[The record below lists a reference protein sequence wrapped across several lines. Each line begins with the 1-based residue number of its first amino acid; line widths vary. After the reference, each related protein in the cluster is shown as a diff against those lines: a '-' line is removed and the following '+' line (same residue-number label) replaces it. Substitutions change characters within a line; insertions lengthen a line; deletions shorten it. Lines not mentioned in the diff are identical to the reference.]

1 MKLLKIG
8 ISGVR
13 GIVGES
19 VTPKLVMDFA
29 SAFGAFV
36 GGKPVFLA
44 RDTRIHGPMLRAAC
58 ASALLSSGCD
68 VIDLGICP
76 TPVLQHAVRRGTAG
90 GGIAVTAGHNDVNWN
105 ALTFIHADG
114 TYLNSFQGAEVLDLY
129 HLGRMEKADTDHL
142 GTLRADSSAIDLYF
156 EALAGFLDAAAIRKA
171 RFKVVVDACSGAGAL
186 FLERFAALLGFDLI
200 PINNE
205 PNGFFPHDP
214 EPRPRNAQQV
224 VSVVKAVGADAG
236 FLMNSDVSRISLVSE
251 TGESLS
257 EEFTF
262 PLVADAWL
270 AGHPGIVVTNF
281 STSRMIAD
289 VAAARRSPIVRTK
302 VGQSHAIQSL
312 LQEEGVLAGEG
323 SGGVAIPAF
332 QPAFDGFL
340 TMGTILETLAKSGK
354 RLSSLIGA
362 LPRYHIVKE
371 KIYCPPSIIHSVVD
385 AAGALFRGKAVDTG
399 DGLRAEDRGGWVQ
412 VRISATEP
420 MIRVIA
426 EDRSRERA
434 RTRADEILHE
444 VEMLI
449 R

>member
-68 VIDLGICP
+68 VIDLGVCP
-76 TPVLQHAVRRGTAG
+76 TPILQHAVRRGTAG
-90 GGIAVTAGHNDVNWN
+90 GGIAVTAGHNDINWN

-142 GTLRADSSAIDLYF
+142 GMLREDGSTIDRYF
-156 EALAGFLDAAAIRKA
+156 EALGAFIDAGAIRKA

-186 FLERFAALLGFDLI
+186 LLERFAALFGFDLI

-236 FLMNSDVSRISLVSE
+236 FLLNSDVSRISLVSE

-262 PLVADAWL
+262 PLVADARL
-270 AGHPGIVVTNF
+270 AGQPGIVVTNF
-281 STSRMIAD
+281 STSRMIED
-289 VAAARRSPIVRTK
+289 VAAARRSPIIRTK
-302 VGQSHAIQSL
+302 VGQSHAIQAL

-340 TMGTILETLAKSGK
+340 TMAAILEMLATSGK
-354 RLSSLIGA
+354 RLSALVDA

-385 AAGALFRGKAVDTG
+385 AVGAFFHGKAVDTG

-426 EDRSRERA
+426 EDRVRERA
-434 RTRADEILHE
+434 RTRVDEILHE
-444 VEMLI
+444 LELLI

>member
-44 RDTRIHGPMLRAAC
+44 RDTRIHGPMLRSASV
-58 ASALLSSGCD
+58 SALLSSGCD
-68 VIDLGICP
+68 VVDLGICP
-76 TPVLQHAVRRGTAG
+76 TPILQHAVRHGSAG
-90 GGIAVTAGHNDVNWN
+90 GGISVTAGHNDIHWN

-142 GTLRADSSAIDLYF
+142 GALRGETAAVDRYF
-156 EALAGFLDAAAIRKA
+156 EALGAFLDAGAIRRA
-171 RFKVVVDACSGAGAL
+171 RFKVVVDACSGAGAHL
-186 FLERFAALLGFDLI
+186 LERFAALLGFDLI

-224 VSVVKAVGADAG
+224 VSVVRAVGADAG
-236 FLMNSDVSRISLVSE
+236 FLLNSDVSRVSLVSE

-270 AGHPGIVVTNF
+270 AGHPGVVVTNF
-281 STSRMIAD
+281 STSRMIED
-289 VAAARRSPIVRTK
+289 VAAAWRSPIVRTK
-302 VGQSHAIQSL
+302 VGQSYAIQAL

-323 SGGVAIPAF
+323 SGGVAFPAF

-340 TMGTILETLAKSGK
+340 TMGHILETLAKSGR
-354 RLSSLIGA
+354 RLSALAGA

-385 AAGALFRGKAVDTG
+385 AAETLFHGKAVDTG

-426 EDRSRERA
+426 EDRSKERA
-434 RTRADEILHE
+434 RAKADEILHE
-444 VEMLI
+444 LELLI

>member
-68 VIDLGICP
+68 VIDLGVCP
-76 TPVLQHAVRRGTAG
+76 TPILQHAVRRGTAG
-90 GGIAVTAGHNDVNWN
+90 GGIAVTAGHNDINWN

-142 GTLRADSSAIDLYF
+142 GTLREDGFAIDRYF
-156 EALAGFLDAAAIRKA
+156 EALGAFIDAGAIRKA

-186 FLERFAALLGFDLI
+186 LLERFADLFGFDLI

-236 FLMNSDVSRISLVSE
+236 FLLNSDVSRISLVSE

-262 PLVADAWL
+262 PLVADARL

-281 STSRMIAD
+281 STSRMIED
-289 VAAARRSPIVRTK
+289 VAAARRSPIIRTK
-302 VGQSHAIQSL
+302 VGQSHAIQAL

-340 TMGTILETLAKSGK
+340 TMAAILEMLVTSGK
-354 RLSSLIGA
+354 RLSALVDA

-385 AAGALFRGKAVDTG
+385 AVGAFFHGKAVDTG

-426 EDRSRERA
+426 EDRIRERA
-434 RTRADEILHE
+434 RTRVDEILHE
-444 VEMLI
+444 LELLI

>member
-36 GGKPVFLA
+36 GAKPVFLA

-76 TPVLQHAVRRGTAG
+76 TPILQHAVRRGTAG

-142 GTLRADSSAIDLYF
+142 GTLRADASAIDLYF
-156 EALAGFLDAAAIRKA
+156 EALAGFLDVAAIRKA

-186 FLERFAALLGFDLI
+186 LLERFADLVGFDLI

-281 STSRMIAD
+281 STSRMIED
-289 VAAARRSPIVRTK
+289 VAASRRSPIVRTK

-354 RLSSLIGA
+354 RLSSLVGA

-385 AAGALFRGKAVDTG
+385 AAGALFRGKAIDTG